1 MNIQN
6 KTILVIGGAGF
17 IGSHIVDQ
25 LLKEGIKR
33 VIIYDNFCRGTYS
46 NIEKGLSDT
55 RVEVFEVGGDTLQ
68 EDILDSAV
76 KQADAVIDLAALW
89 LLQCNEYPRAAFEA
103 NIRGTF
109 NVLEACEKHN
119 IERLVYSSSA
129 SVYGD
134 AIEIPMTEK
143 HPYNN
148 ETFYGATKIA
158 SEHLFKAYHHRYNLR
173 GVCLRYMNV
182 YGPRQDF
189 KGAYVAVI
197 VKMIDNVLA
206 GKSPVVYGDGSQ
218 SYDFVYVEDV
228 ARANIL
234 SLKSEAP
241 FGFYNVCTGIKTSI
255 KEVSEMILNICD
267 REDLGIKYNESGQT
281 FVKNRI
287 GDTVSSKKDLNF
299 TANVSLRDG
308 LKTLINWRIK
318 K

>member
-55 RVEVFEVGGDTLQ
+55 RVEVFEAGGDTLQ